1 MPQIFKTDNK
11 KDWLELRAKDVT
23 STEISALCDSSPYMS
38 EFELYH
44 KKKEGDLGEIPD
56 NKAMLWGRRMEP
68 VIAQAVK
75 EDFGLDIR
83 LLDVYMR
90 HDDEPNMGSSFD
102 YEIINHADGPGILE
116 IKNVAYSV
124 YKEQWT
130 ETEAPEHIEL
140 QLQQQLEISGRE
152 WGVIAAFV
160 GFGQIVLYTR
170 KRDHEMGKN
179 MRKLVSAFWKRV
191 EDSNPPAPNFDLDS
205 EYIIAIHSRAGDAVA
220 DHSNDV
226 HLTNLAKE
234 YKCATEGEK
243 EHKDRKKAIKAEF
256 YSMVGDECSRV
267 KLGEGYSLN
276 CSMTSTTEGT
286 LITESMIGNRIG
298 GKKGFRQ
305 FRISIKKE
313 GK

>member
-1 MPQIFKTDNK
+1 MAQVFKTDNK
-11 KDWLELRAKDVT
+11 KDWLELRAKDIT
-23 STEISALCDSSPYMS
+23 STEISALCDSNPYTS

-44 KKKEGDLGEIPD
+44 RKKEGDLGEIPD
-56 NKAMLWGRRMEP
+56 NMPMKWGRRMEP

-83 LLDVYMR
+83 RLGCYMR
-90 HDDEPNMGSSFD
+90 HDEEPNMGSSFD
-102 YEIINHADGPGILE
+102 YEIINHEDGPGILE
-116 IKNVAYSV
+116 IKNVAYNV
-124 YKEQWT
+124 FKEQWT
-130 ETEAPEHIEL
+130 EEQAPDHIEL
-140 QLQQQLEISGRE
+140 QFQQQLEISGKE

-179 MRKLVSAFWKRV
+179 MRRLISAFWKRI
-191 EDSNPPAPNFDLDS
+191 EDCNPPAPNFDLDS
-205 EYIIAIHSRAGDAVA
+205 DYIIAIHSSAGDAIA
-220 DHSNDV
+220 DHSSDQN
-226 HLTNLAKE
+226 LTNMVIEYKAVGESLKE
-234 YKCATEGEK
+234 YEG
-243 EHKDRKKAIKAEF
+243 RRKAIKAEF
-256 YSMVGDECSRV
+256 FSLVGDECSRV

-276 CSMTSTTEGT
+276 CSMTSTTEGK
-286 LITESMIGNRIG
+286 LITQAMVGDRVG